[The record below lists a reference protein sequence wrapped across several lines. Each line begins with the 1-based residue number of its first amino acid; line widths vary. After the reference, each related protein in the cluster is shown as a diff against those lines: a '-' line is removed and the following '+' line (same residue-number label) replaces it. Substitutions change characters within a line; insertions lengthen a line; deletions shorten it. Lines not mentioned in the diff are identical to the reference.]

1 MHKRG
6 NISILVIFVLLAS
19 SLLGILSMNFVQ
31 QMMKQSTVVNSY
43 YKAYYLSKAW
53 IELWLSQLK
62 HRGVGFEYTLLTWDM
77 IFRDNFFSWFN
88 YTLST
93 HLSGSASLLSKV
105 FWQGSGCDHPYSLAS
120 GESLVV
126 PLFRDNYLWSVA
138 GTFMTWIHYQ
148 NLADLFK
155 NDKIEIQNISS
166 PDTATFWLLILS
178 GEDLYDNGVFFR
190 SWSMNTT
197 SLTEFKTA
205 FESYMLWVDSVLAN
219 SYGSDTF
226 VNNGFRMYLMLS
238 NTAQIEQSLCL
249 HTVSNSLETIY
260 VLPTDSFFIQS
271 EASYANQNVALDA
284 SYAQPIPSF
293 LFTTYSNYSQ

>member
-1 MHKRG
+1 
-6 NISILVIFVLLAS
+6 
-19 SLLGILSMNFVQ
+19 MNFVQ

-43 YKAYYLSKAW
+43 YKAYYLSKAG
-53 IELWLSQLK
+53 IELGLSQLK
-62 HRGVGFEYTLLTWDM
+62 HRGVGFEYTLLTGDM
-77 IFRDNFFSWFN
+77 IFRDNFFSGFN

-105 FWQGSGCDHPYSLAS
+105 FSQGSGCDHPYSLAS

-126 PLFRDNYLWSVA
+126 PLFRDNYLGSVA
-138 GTFMTWIHYQ
+138 GTFMTGIHYQ

-166 PDTATFWLLILS
+166 PDTATFGLLILS

-190 SWSMNTT
+190 SGSMNTT
-197 SLTEFKTA
+197 SLTEFKIA
-205 FESYMLWVDSVLAN
+205 FESYMLGVDSVLAN

-249 HTVSNSLETIY
+249 HTISNSLETTY
-260 VLPTDSFFIQS
+260 VLPTNSFFIQS
-271 EASYANQNVALDA
+271 QSSYGNQNVALDA